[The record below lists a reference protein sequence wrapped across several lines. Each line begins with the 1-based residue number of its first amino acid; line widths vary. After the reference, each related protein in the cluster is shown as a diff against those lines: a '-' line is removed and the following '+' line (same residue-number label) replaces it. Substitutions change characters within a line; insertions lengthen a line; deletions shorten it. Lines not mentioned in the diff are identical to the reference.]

1 MFCVWERERARV
13 CRWRAGAGAWWG
25 YARMARHGRMQSLEG
40 REEGDF
46 KIIVYVL
53 CALWYKA
60 YVCKRG
66 AGYKG
71 EGHISTQ
78 P

>member
-1 MFCVWERERARV
+1 
-13 CRWRAGAGAWWG
+13 
-25 YARMARHGRMQSLEG
+25 MARPGRMQSLAG